1 MPAEPVISSYYRE
14 GVLHFI
20 INCLIKYV
28 GYSNECY
35 FVGWSKIII
44 VKLKHLFDSK
54 KTAKFNWAYIAEGF
68 EPGPFGYI
76 LSTWI
81 PSSDRNFSHIVK
93 WISPIKSLPGWEF
106 NGAPIAGSTL
116 RSDRQRRSL
125 RPVGPTP
132 QREHTEINRRLFG
145 LLGFIGFIALFG
157 FVEKKEKYLCSSV

>member
-44 VKLKHLFDSK
+44 VKLTHLFDSK
-54 KTAKFNWAYIAEGF
+54 KTAKFNWAYIDEGF
-68 EPGPFGYI
+68 EPGPFGSI

-93 WISPIKSLPGWEF
+93 WISPIKSLLPAGLPKHKNKLLTELYSWVNKFFDVFDPGNRLDSVQF
-106 NGAPIAGSTL
+106 
-116 RSDRQRRSL
+116 SL
-125 RPVGPTP
+125 YVLSYPHKS
-132 QREHTEINRRLFG
+132 E
-145 LLGFIGFIALFG
+145 
-157 FVEKKEKYLCSSV
+157 